1 MSSVQTSVGC
11 SLILLFLCYS
21 LPQTHFQWQGYSPPT
36 LRLDLFTGGRIRG
49 DQWIYPSLE
58 RYPRVN
64 FSKTKI
70 HCLFVLLTSLFLKKN
85 TCIYSAHYF
94 LFFCSVLQAFIR
106 PFREHHIDP
115 TAITRHDFIE
125 TNGDNC
131 MLTIVPLA
139 NMAFNFLT
147 LSPGEFCI
155 NKLSLTFLVCMKM
168 LSDFLSCYFKITM
181 QRMSEWLTLFLSSF
195 SAAEIYHIYPW
206 YCYLFALAIF
216 VTLTNQIHKWSHTY
230 FGLPFWVVFLQ
241 NCHIILPRK
250 HHRVHHVSPHETYFC
265 ITTGSSLSP
274 HGDYRWV
281 SAYCI
286 MFWRW
291 NLTVCGMTVRQV
303 CHWAFSPQG
312 GWTTLWR
319 SWVSGGTWRILSR
332 VWQERSPER
341 TTWNGLRKSSNAAG

>member
-70 HCLFVLLTSLFLKKN
+70 HCLFVLLTNLFLKKN

-181 QRMSEWLTLFLSSF
+181 QRMSELLS
-195 SAAEIYHIYPW
+195 HP
-206 YCYLFALAIF
+206 
-216 VTLTNQIHKWSHTY
+216 
-230 FGLPFWVVFLQ
+230 LPFFFFCSGDLPYLPLVLLLVCTSHLCDPHQPDSQVVSHVLRPAFLGGVPTE
-241 NCHIILPRK
+241 LP
-250 HHRVHHVSPHETYFC
+250 HHPSPQAPPRPSRLPSRDLLLHHDRFVFISPRGLQMSISLLHNVLKVE
-265 ITTGSSLSP
+265 SHSLWDDSQASLSLSFFSP
-274 HGDYRWV
+274 GWLNYPLEKLG
-281 SAYCI
+281 
-286 MFWRW
+286 FWR
-291 NLTVCGMTVRQV
+291 NLEDLIQSVTGEKPRADDLK
-303 CHWAFSPQG
+303 WAQK
-312 GWTTLWR
+312 
-319 SWVSGGTWRILSR
+319 V
-332 VWQERSPER
+332 
-341 TTWNGLRKSSNAAG
+341 K